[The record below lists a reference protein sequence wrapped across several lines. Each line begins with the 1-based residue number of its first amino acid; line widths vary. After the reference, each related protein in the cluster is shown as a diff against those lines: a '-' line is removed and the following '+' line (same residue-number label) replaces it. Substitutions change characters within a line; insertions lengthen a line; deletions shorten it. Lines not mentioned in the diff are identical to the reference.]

1 MKYKNI
7 LTTLAL
13 SFAVISTFAVLAGGV
28 TSSAMTPDE
37 EWNEYFNAKFNME
50 FNEAFNKKF
59 NEDFN
64 IKFNEDWLKMNVMEV
79 STEISDT

>member
-28 TSSAMTPDE
+28 TSNAMTPDE
-37 EWNEYFNAKFNME
+37 EWNVYFNEKFNMD
-50 FNEAFNKKF
+50 FNKKFNDDFNDAFNKKF
-59 NEDFN
+59 NEDYLN
-64 IKFNEDWLKMNVMEV
+64 MNVMEV
-79 STEISDT
+79 STKITYN

>member
-13 SFAVISTFAVLAGGV
+13 SFAVISTFAVLAGGT
-28 TSSAMTPDE
+28 TSQAMTDGE
-37 EWNEYFNAKFNME
+37 MWNEYFNAKFNME

-64 IKFNEDWLKMNVMEV
+64 KKFNEDWLKNNVMEV
-79 STEISDT
+79 DMTILNY